1 MKVNT
6 VKNSIASLNLIPNEI
21 YMREVI
27 IHKLDR
33 FITAEFNTLKIAF

>member
-21 YMREVI
+21 YMREI

-33 FITAEFNTLKIAF
+33 FITAEFNTLKIAS

>member
-6 VKNSIASLNLIPNEI
+6 VKNSIVSLNLIPNEI

-33 FITAEFNTLKIAF
+33 FITAEFNTLKIAS